1 MLRVLRG
8 NRVYGEVR
16 LTPAESHPCRGIELR
31 RTTPLPHCPADGCV
45 FQFLAAGRA
54 TQHEATATHVTTADE
69 GRREQQAIAKDR
81 EQHLDVLPGG
91 DAPEQYDVAIRSEAR
106 TERARALLERATVAR
121 VREIDWLSGKRLDR
135 FARHGDIGSPQ
146 TGVRRNDQ
154 HSTRNELIGWIRR
167 LAEAPR
173 VRQLPPEVET
183 AHKCKHVSECDT
195 LRGPQ
200 LHRQRKLSRVGHDL
214 PRADAS
220 AIGRGQQE
228 NSMPH

>member
-45 FQFLAAGRA
+45 FQFLAARRA

-106 TERARALLERATVAR
+106 TERARALLERTTVAR

-154 HSTRNELIGWIRR
+154 HSARDESIRR
-167 LAEAPR
+167 IRRTAESPR
-173 VRQLPPEVET
+173 VRQLPAEVE
-183 AHKCKHVSECDT
+183 AADERKHVTEWSA
-195 LRGPQ
+195 LGGPQ
-200 LHRQRKLSRVGHDL
+200 LRGERELRSVGHDA
-214 PRADAS
+214 PRSHTS
-220 AIGRGQQE
+220 AVGRGQQE